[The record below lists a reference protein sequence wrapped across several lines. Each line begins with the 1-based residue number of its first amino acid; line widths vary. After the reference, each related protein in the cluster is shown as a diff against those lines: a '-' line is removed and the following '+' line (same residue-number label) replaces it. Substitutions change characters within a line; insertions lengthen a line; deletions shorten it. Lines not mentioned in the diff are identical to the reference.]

1 MIGPHSWLPVLA
13 AVGATGPA
21 DPLEANAFTV
31 AIAVVL
37 LFLSAFFSG
46 SETALFSLQPVDRQS
61 IAEPGRARVGRL
73 LQTPRNT
80 LATILIGNELVN
92 VTLSSIT
99 AGILLSL
106 FPDKPWMNLVV
117 LTPVLLVA
125 GEVLPKVFALRTNRR
140 FATFVSLP
148 LTTFATVVT
157 PIRWMLTRV
166 ADLFLVVLG
175 GTTAPQQA
183 QVREAQLRALIDEG
197 REAGS
202 LKPMEQEMLHK
213 VFDFGEHTVS
223 RLMTPRPDV
232 FSLSLTTPWD
242 EALQRIREAGFSRV
256 PVYKGNSDDIVGV
269 LFVKSLLPFLERAR
283 TEPDFRLTPRE
294 LKALLLAPRFVPT
307 SKKADELLQE
317 FRTERF
323 HMAIVVD
330 EHGSVVGIVTLD
342 DLLAELV
349 GELLDETDVEDDE
362 VTEIDG
368 ERYTV
373 RGSMDVEDFEER
385 FSVTLPEGGYTTV
398 GGFILDQV
406 GELPDKG
413 EEVEAAGLRFVV
425 SGVEGRRVTEVCVTS
440 LPPGATVLEAP

>member
-1 MIGPHSWLPVLA
+1 MIGPPSWLPLLA
-13 AVGATGPA
+13 AVGATGGGEAVDANPA
-21 DPLEANAFTV
+21 TLAA
-31 AIAVVL
+31 AIGL
-37 LFLSAFFSG
+37 LVLSAFFSG
-46 SETALFSLQPVDRQS
+46 SETALFSLQPVDRQA
-61 IAEPGRARVGRL
+61 IPEPGRARVAAL
-73 LQTPRNT
+73 LKRPRQT
-80 LATILIGNELVN
+80 LATLLIGNELVN

-99 AGILLSL
+99 AGILLTL
-106 FPDKPWMNLVV
+106 FPDQPWMNLVV

-140 FATFVSLP
+140 VAPIVALP
-148 LTTFATVVT
+148 LRTFSTVVT
-157 PIRWMLTRV
+157 PVRWVLTKV

-175 GTTAPQQA
+175 GTAAPGQA
-183 QVREAQLRALIDEG
+183 EIREAQLRQLIDQG

-213 VFDFGEHTVS
+213 VFDFGELTVA

-232 FSLSLTTPWD
+232 FSLGLTTPWD
-242 EALQRIREAGFSRV
+242 DALARIRESGFSRI
-256 PVYKGNSDDIVGV
+256 PIYKGSRDDIVGV
-269 LFVKSLLPFLERAR
+269 LVVKSLLPFLERAR
-283 TEPDFRLTPRE
+283 VEPDFRLSPRE
-294 LKALLLAPRFVPT
+294 LKALLLPPRFVPT

-349 GELLDETDVEDDE
+349 GELLDETDADDPE
-362 VTEIDG
+362 VTAIDG
-368 ERYTV
+368 DRYTV
-373 RGSMDVEDFEER
+373 RGSMDVDDFEER
-385 FSVTLPEGGYTTV
+385 FGVALPEGGYTTV

-413 EEVEAAGLRFVV
+413 EEVDAVGLRFVV
-425 SGVEGRRVTEVCVTS
+425 SGVEGRRVTEVCVCP
-440 LPPGATVLEAP
+440 LPPEVVAGEAR